1 MSKSIDLADKTI
13 LISRTDSIGDVVLT
27 LPMCAWIKE
36 NFPTS
41 KIIFLGNTYTLPVL
55 KCMPQIDEII
65 TWSDLEKMPSANR
78 LNLLRELKIDICIHV
93 FPHREIA
100 SLMRKAKIPVRV
112 GTSHRSFH
120 LLTCNIRPNFT
131 RKNSTF
137 HESQLNFELLKP
149 FGIEVLPELET
160 INRWMRSFRA
170 PETVLPAFLTDALA
184 VPGPKVILH
193 PKSQGSAVEW
203 SIENYVAVAT
213 DLLSRGYIVFFTGTE
228 KEGAGIRS
236 AFPQHPQC
244 IDTTGKFTLDELIT
258 FISRCEALVACST
271 GPLHLAGILGLRT
284 VGLFSPRKP
293 IHPGRWKALGQDV
306 RILVYD
312 QKCTVCAK
320 GKPCHCIMQIEPQVV
335 LNELLM

>member
-1 MSKSIDLADKTI
+1 MSKSIDLTDKTV

-41 KIIFLGNTYTLPVL
+41 RIVFLGNTYTAPVL
-55 KCMPQIDEII
+55 ACMPQIDEII
-65 TWSDLEKMPSANR
+65 AWSDLEKMPTANR
-78 LNLLRELKIDICIHV
+78 IERIRALKADVCIHV
-93 FPHREIA
+93 FPNRDIA
-100 SLMRKAKIPVRV
+100 SLMRKVKIPVRV

-131 RKNSTF
+131 RKNSPY

-149 FGIEVLPELET
+149 FGVESLPELST
-160 INRWMRSFRA
+160 IQVWMESFQ
-170 PETVLPAFLTDALA
+170 PKSTVLPDFLTQALA

-203 SIENYVAVAT
+203 SIDNYVAVAE
-213 DLLSRGYIVFFTGTE
+213 DLLQRGHTVLFTGTE
-228 KEGAGIRS
+228 KEGVAIRS

-244 IDTTGKFTLDELIT
+244 IDTTGKLTLEELIAC
-258 FISRCEALVACST
+258 IAACDALVACST

-293 IHPGRWKALGQDV
+293 IHPGRWKALGKDV
-306 RILVYD
+306 NILVYD
-312 QKCTVCAK
+312 QKCTTCAK
-320 GKPCHCIMQIEPQVV
+320 GKPCHCITQIEPQAV